1 MGDAAAIRPASQ
13 PTSAAAA
20 RSVCAGSAMFPPN
33 PTYARVTRSSGFSK
47 SPLNDSLTFA
57 DVQIR
62 VRVIRVG
69 RIPLP
74 ALIKDGAMST
84 LMELTVVLVLCP
96 AALAIWADA
105 RYPNLRPRE
114 IRRTTVHLGIGG
126 VLAFLGMRPI
136 LAAIAAEL
144 SGPTGKATAILAACA
159 VITYCLTVSVWIV
172 RLASETVRE
181 GR

>member
-1 MGDAAAIRPASQ
+1 
-13 PTSAAAA
+13 
-20 RSVCAGSAMFPPN
+20 
-33 PTYARVTRSSGFSK
+33 
-47 SPLNDSLTFA
+47 
-57 DVQIR
+57 
-62 VRVIRVG
+62 
-69 RIPLP
+69 
-74 ALIKDGAMST
+74 MST

-114 IRRTTVHLGIGG
+114 IRRTTIHLGIGG

-159 VITYCLTVSVWIV
+159 VSTYCLTVSVWIV

>member
-1 MGDAAAIRPASQ
+1 
-13 PTSAAAA
+13 
-20 RSVCAGSAMFPPN
+20 
-33 PTYARVTRSSGFSK
+33 
-47 SPLNDSLTFA
+47 
-57 DVQIR
+57 
-62 VRVIRVG
+62 
-69 RIPLP
+69 
-74 ALIKDGAMST
+74 MST

-96 AALAIWADA
+96 AALALLTDA
-105 RYPNLRPRE
+105 SYPNLRPRE
-114 IRRTTVHLGIGG
+114 IPRTAVALVIVG